1 MTFDQFW
8 QEYLSLTQ
16 TQNQIIIMYR
26 LQNLYYDAW
35 KKEKSPEKFM
45 AEEW

>member
-8 QEYLSLTQ
+8 QECLALARTEAQ
-16 TQNQIIIMYR
+16 VVIMYR

-35 KKEKSPEKFM
+35 EEGKSPEKFM
-45 AEEW
+45 VEEW